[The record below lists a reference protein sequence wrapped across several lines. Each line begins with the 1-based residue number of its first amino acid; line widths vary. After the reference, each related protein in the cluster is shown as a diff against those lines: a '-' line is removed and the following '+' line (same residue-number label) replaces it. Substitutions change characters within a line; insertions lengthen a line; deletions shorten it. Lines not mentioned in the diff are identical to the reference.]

1 MKKTVVAV
9 GEILWDVLPDGA
21 MPGGA
26 PLNVA
31 YHLNKLGLPTSII
44 SKIGN
49 DEKGLGRG
57 AAGSTSWERCCLGLP
72 TLMAVLAD
80 NQREAALYIEESGAA
95 KLFYINEQLPG
106 QLAALLL
113 RCCSARARRSCARA
127 AACAKRSTA

>member
-1 MKKTVVAV
+1 MITPAICF

-49 DEKGLGRG
+49 DEKGLERG
-57 AAGSTSWERCCLGLP
+57 QVRNDCACRR
-72 TLMAVLAD
+72 
-80 NQREAALYIEESGAA
+80 NGA
-95 KLFYINEQLPG
+95 
-106 QLAALLL
+106 
-113 RCCSARARRSCARA
+113 
-127 AACAKRSTA
+127 